1 VKKWA
6 AGLTL
11 ALLLLIVHG
20 HATSHTPD
28 PALRLQ
34 IPPALNALECNTG
47 SGSQKS
53 LAGLMTKPAGSTASA
68 FAYISGRELIVPE
81 GVRLMVFS
89 PHPDDESL
97 AASGII
103 QRALEN
109 DGKICVVLVTN
120 GDGYPEGVRARIKRA
135 VASSNDFIEYGKKRQ
150 EEAAQ
155 ALCELGLPREDV
167 VFLGFPDDGID
178 DLWETYWSR
187 LTPYTSPYT
196 RFNRPYQ
203 KGRLSRWVKY
213 AGVDLEAEIAR
224 VLNDFKPDWVV
235 IPDPRDFHPDHATTG
250 VFVLDALR
258 KLNQEGEVSFASTQ
272 VFTYLVHFRD
282 YPQSN
287 AWAKEINK
295 TGVRG
300 SSSASK
306 ILSGTEWLSLPLTPA
321 ELDGKGRALQAH
333 ASQSPVLG
341 YFFKSF
347 VLPCELFGHLDS
359 AQIMAVPQEYALCF
373 KRLGN

>member
-1 VKKWA
+1 MKYWA
-6 AGLTL
+6 AVLTL
-11 ALLLLIVHG
+11 ALSLLVVHG
-20 HATSHTPD
+20 HATSHTQD
-28 PALRLQ
+28 LAQHRAISPAGN
-34 IPPALNALECNTG
+34 IPEYAAGTG
-47 SGSQKS
+47 SGKP
-53 LAGLMTKPAGSTASA
+53 LTGLLTRPAGSTASI
-68 FAYISGRELIVPE
+68 FGYISSRELVVPK

-103 QRALEN
+103 QRALES

-120 GDGYPEGVRARIKRA
+120 GDGYPEGVKLRIKRA
-135 VASSNDFIEYGKKRQ
+135 IASSNDFIEYGKKRQ
-150 EEAAQ
+150 EEAVQ

-167 VFLGFPDDGID
+167 IFLGFPDDGID

-187 LTPYTSPYT
+187 LKPYTSPYT

-235 IPDPRDFHPDHATTG
+235 IPDPRDYHPDHATTG

-258 KLNQEGEVSFASTQ
+258 KLNQEGEVSVVSTQ
-272 VFTYLVHFRD
+272 VLTYLVHFKD

-287 AWAKEINK
+287 AWAKEINQA
-295 TGVRG
+295 GVRG

-306 ILSGTEWLSLPLTPA
+306 VLSGTEWLTLPLTPG
-321 ELDGKGRALQAH
+321 EVEGKKRALMAH
-333 ASQSPVLG
+333 GSQSPVLG
-341 YFFKSF
+341 YFFKYF
-347 VLPCELFGHLDS
+347 VRPCELFGHLDS
-359 AQIMAVPQEYALCF
+359 AQIMAVPQEYALAF
-373 KRLGN
+373 KRPGS